1 MNKTNNID
9 NNLCS
14 ALFNTI
20 VIRRPHLITMAQMD
34 IAVYYDHDGHAI
46 WLHDKNYYLFQIQMK
61 NN

>member
-1 MNKTNNID
+1 
-9 NNLCS
+9 
-14 ALFNTI
+14 
-20 VIRRPHLITMAQMD
+20 MAQID